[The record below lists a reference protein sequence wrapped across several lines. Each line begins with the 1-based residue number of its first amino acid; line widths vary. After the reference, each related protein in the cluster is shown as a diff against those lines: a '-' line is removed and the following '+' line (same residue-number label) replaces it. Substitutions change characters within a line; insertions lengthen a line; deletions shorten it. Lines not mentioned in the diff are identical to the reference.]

1 MNTSISTKIDYF
13 DIPTNVTNYTT
24 AYKYQTYTYNNYSTV
39 YQPFMA
45 DYVYSTD
52 FSWQVED
59 TTNGWKNYMFS
70 NCIRNKVVDILL
82 SLYKPYTNNNFER
95 HLYKIVYDLI
105 YDMTVKKSVIFSNF
119 FKYDKEDIQKYIKLI
134 IEDYHSRF
142 KEDV

>member
-1 MNTSISTKIDYF
+1 MNTSSSTKIDYF
-13 DIPTNVTNYTT
+13 NVPTSVTNYTT
-24 AYKYQTYTYNNYSTV
+24 TYKYKTYTYNYSTV
-39 YQPFMA
+39 YQPFME

-70 NCIRNKVVDILL
+70 NCIRSKVVDILL

-119 FKYDKEDIQKYIKLI
+119 FKYDKKDIQKYIKLI